1 MKSQVGGQVLQ
12 AEGTV
17 WGKTLRQEK
26 AQAVPRLKGGRS
38 SQSEGRKVERE
49 GGTRLG
55 GGA

>member
-38 SQSEGRKVERE
+38 SQSEGREVDRE